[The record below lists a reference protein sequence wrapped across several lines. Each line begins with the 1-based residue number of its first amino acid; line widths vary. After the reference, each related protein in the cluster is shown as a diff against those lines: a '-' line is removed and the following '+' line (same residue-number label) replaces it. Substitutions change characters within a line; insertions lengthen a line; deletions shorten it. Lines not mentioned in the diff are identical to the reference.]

1 MAADETK
8 KKDVVQD
15 VLAEL
20 LTSAQR
26 DETIPDAEDLN
37 ALLYRDPKEISE
49 RRHRSFRL
57 SNAYDDLGPAGR
69 AALVDED
76 RDEDVDQELRS
87 FRLAQAPRNK
97 KKATVYFPKKL
108 HTRLRSAKYQVK
120 KLVPPEMRSYVT
132 MSDIVTIALR
142 IALREFEMKGKN
154 SLMLKLLVKN
164 IQRKM

>member
-8 KKDVVQD
+8 KDTVQD
-15 VLAEL
+15 VLSEL

-37 ALLYRDPKEISE
+37 TLLYRDPKELGE

-57 SNAYDDLGPAGR
+57 SDAYEDLGPAGR

-76 RDEDVDQELRS
+76 RDDEEEYDLRS
-87 FRLAQAPRNK
+87 FRLAQTPRNK